1 MTPTPTVLV
10 GVFLYPNISPV
21 DSSDSSVNIIWLCAF
36 IMTLSLCLLWQDS
49 CKFSA
54 MFQRVFP
61 QDPAALSQPLLPEEL
76 IRLRAGQAADRAAAS
91 TRIDDYRSR
100 HAVETLRR
108 QDDDLLLFSEF
119 LEQMGVPGGD
129 FAHDP
134 FAWRGVTWGLVEG
147 FIKWQLAQGYAV
159 PTVNVRLSTVKT
171 YARLAF
177 QSGALDAQAYALIH
191 AIKGYGRGEQRRID
205 GHRAPNI
212 RRGLKK
218 AEPVRISP
226 EQAAAL
232 KNHPDTP
239 QGRRDKLLMCLLL
252 DHGLRVG
259 EVAALNVED
268 FIAAEGCLHFYRSK
282 VGKEQT
288 HRLSDSTRQALADCS
303 AHSELPESGR
313 LLRSSLK
320 NGRLGKAGMT
330 TRGITLRVRI
340 LGQERGI
347 HGLSAHD
354 CRHAWATSAAR
365 NGTDPFAL
373 QEAGGWSSL
382 AMPRRY
388 VEEQEIANMG
398 VRTGREFNLDLE
410 LSTSDSK
417 IFP

>member
-1 MTPTPTVLV
+1 MLQRSFQEITPQT
-10 GVFLYPNISPV
+10 
-21 DSSDSSVNIIWLCAF
+21 
-36 IMTLSLCLLWQDS
+36 
-49 CKFSA
+49 
-54 MFQRVFP
+54 
-61 QDPAALSQPLLPEEL
+61 SQPLLPEDL
-76 IRLRAGQAADRAAAS
+76 IRQRAGAAADRAAS
-91 TRIDDYRSR
+91 GSRIDDYRSR
-100 HAVETLRR
+100 RAVETLRR

-119 LEQMGVPGGD
+119 LEQVGVPGGD
-129 FAHDP
+129 FVHDP
-134 FAWRGVTWGLVEG
+134 FAWRGITWGLVEA
-147 FIKWQLAQGYAV
+147 FVKWQLAQGYAV
-159 PTVNVRLSTVKT
+159 PTVNVRLSTIKT

-177 QSGALDAQAYALIH
+177 QAGVMDAQAYALIH

-218 AEPVRISP
+218 AEPVRITP
-226 EQAAAL
+226 GQVVAL
-232 KNHPDTP
+232 KTHPDTP
-239 QGRRDKLLMCLLL
+239 QGRRDCLLMCLLL

-259 EVAALNVED
+259 EAASLRVED
-268 FIAAEGCLHFYRSK
+268 FIHEDGFLRFYRSK

-288 HRLSDSTRQALADCS
+288 HRLSDSTRQALADCT
-303 AHSELPESGR
+303 AHGELPETGK
-313 LLRSSLK
+313 LLRRSLK
-320 NGRLGKAGMT
+320 NGTLGEAGMT

-388 VEEQEIANMG
+388 VEEQEIANDG
-398 VRTGREFNLDLE
+398 VKTSREFNLDLD
-410 LSTSDSK
+410 LSSPNEGLIS
-417 IFP
+417 